1 MKAKLCTYWN
11 RNYSWLRIL
20 VCMAFLYIPVPW
32 SSGGSLHQW
41 CAAAPGHHAS
51 CTLLVHGGH
60 SRRQCILSL
69 KPETAAVGKLCRAS
83 VWYNIFIAW
92 GRGMV
97 VRIVHQWRCTGG
109 IRVKCTSASWSSG
122 TWSIW
127 VPACSTA
134 MCRTAIREIYSSKLH
149 LHRVQKWI
157 KVILGSFLNRR
168 VRECNLLSRSPP
180 LLCLQYNDQELEMNK
195 ASAKT

>member
-1 MKAKLCTYWN
+1 M
-11 RNYSWLRIL
+11 
-20 VCMAFLYIPVPW
+20 
-32 SSGGSLHQW
+32 
-41 CAAAPGHHAS
+41 
-51 CTLLVHGGH
+51 
-60 SRRQCILSL
+60 
-69 KPETAAVGKLCRAS
+69 
-83 VWYNIFIAW
+83 
-92 GRGMV
+92 

-109 IRVKCTSASWSSG
+109 IRVKCIRASWSSG

-168 VRECNLLSRSPP
+168 VREYNLLPRSPP

-195 ASAKT
+195 ASAKTYFYVPLLEWWALAGLPPEGVRCRQTDQRW